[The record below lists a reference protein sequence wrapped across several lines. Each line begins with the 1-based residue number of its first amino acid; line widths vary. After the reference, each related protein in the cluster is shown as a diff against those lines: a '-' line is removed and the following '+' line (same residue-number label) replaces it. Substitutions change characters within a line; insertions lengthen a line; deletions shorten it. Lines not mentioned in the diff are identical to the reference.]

1 MDSWIQMVLTI
12 VGSVL
17 ASSGFWAFI
26 QSRPRKKDVGTEL
39 LIGIAHD
46 RIIFL
51 GMSYVRR
58 KWLTQ
63 DEYNNLHDYLYVPY
77 KKLGGNGTAERVMNE
92 VAKLPIKDSFGFI
105 LEEIR
110 EGGNDGEVEFGVAQ
124 SGRNSSH

>member
-1 MDSWIQMVLTI
+1 MENWLQLAVTVMC
-12 VGSVL
+12 SVL

-26 QSRPRKKDVGTEL
+26 QSRRKKKDSSTEL
-39 LIGIAHD
+39 LKGIAHD

-110 EGGNDGEVEFGVAQ
+110 EGGNDGEVEFGMAQ
-124 SGRNSSH
+124 SGRS